1 MNKILLA
8 LLINGLLFTFDDGPR
23 LSTTPRILDVLKKN
37 KVRAVFCI
45 PSVNL
50 LNPKKLKLVKRAVK
64 EGHLIC
70 NHSYGHPLFNRISP
84 AKQRW
89 QIRHSQ
95 SLFKKYLG
103 IKPIYFRPPGGVRTR
118 FMLRY
123 LKRIGMRLLMWDID
137 SRDWEPRTS
146 KRWIYKKVITKWKRR
161 RRVGKNSIVLFHDTN
176 RKTARLLDRIIKRV
190 KKDVK

>member
-8 LLINGLLFTFDDGPR
+8 LLVNGLLFTFDDGPR
-23 LSTTPRILDVLKKN
+23 LSTTPKILDTLKRH

-45 PSVNL
+45 PSINL
-50 LNPKKLKLVKRAVK
+50 LNQKKLKLIKRAVK
-64 EGHLIC
+64 EGHIMC

-89 QIRHSQ
+89 QIAHSQ
-95 SLFKKYLG
+95 KLFKKLLG
-103 IKPIYFRPPGGVRTR
+103 IEPVYFRPPGGVRTR
-118 FMLRY
+118 FMLGY
-123 LKRIGMRLLMWDID
+123 LRRIKMRPLMWDID

-146 KRWIYKKVITKWKRR
+146 KRWIYKKVITKWKKRR
-161 RRVGKNSIVLFHDTN
+161 GVGKDSIVLFHDTN
-176 RKTARLLDRIIKRV
+176 KKTASLLDKIIKRV